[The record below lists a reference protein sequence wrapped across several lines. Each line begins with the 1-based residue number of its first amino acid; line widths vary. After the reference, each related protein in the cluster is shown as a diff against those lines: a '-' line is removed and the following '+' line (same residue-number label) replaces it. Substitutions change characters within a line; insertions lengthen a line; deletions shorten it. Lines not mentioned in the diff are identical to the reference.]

1 MTAKLNSRFFSANA
15 IIVIALMMLVY
26 TIYSWVTPYAHD
38 DYMFSRYYLD
48 GNNHQESFSL
58 TGLFNLFQ
66 WSGMLKTDGWPIIF
80 ALRL

>member
-38 DYMFSRYYLD
+38 DYMFSR
-48 GNNHQESFSL
+48 
-58 TGLFNLFQ
+58 
-66 WSGMLKTDGWPIIF
+66 
-80 ALRL
+80 